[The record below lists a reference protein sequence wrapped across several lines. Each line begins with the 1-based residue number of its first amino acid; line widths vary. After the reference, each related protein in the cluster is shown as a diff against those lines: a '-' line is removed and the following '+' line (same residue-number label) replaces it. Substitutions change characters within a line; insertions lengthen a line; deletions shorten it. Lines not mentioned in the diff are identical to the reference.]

1 MLNLMISSAYLT
13 NRQLDIWDMNRQGE
27 PRSKIGERF
36 GFTRQAV
43 YDALKISLEK
53 VETALKQTA
62 EAGSIEMIR
71 TDPKN
76 GILLGRMPIDSSR
89 VILTF
94 SRKYGIQT
102 WHFEEPDCGKCAYVR
117 RCTERL
123 IYEAEE
129 RGIQLSNEQR
139 KMHPSKL
146 AHDIFSILLPEL
158 RT

>member
-1 MLNLMISSAYLT
+1 MLSTAYMT
-13 NRQLDIWDMNRQGE
+13 TRQLDIWDMNRRGE
-27 PRSKIGERF
+27 PRSAIGERF

-43 YDALKISLEK
+43 YDALKVSTAK
-53 VETALKQTA
+53 VEAALRQTA
-62 EAGSIEMIR
+62 DASSIEVLR
-71 TDPKN
+71 VDPRN
-76 GILLGRMPIDSSR
+76 GILLGLTPLDNSK
-89 VILTF
+89 VIITF
-94 SRKYGIQT
+94 SKKFGVQT